1 MDMNQ
6 HPRLN
11 PDYVAEE
18 FDEELLLY
26 SERNSSAVYL
36 NDTAQAI
43 LSLCSGEMT
52 IGEIIDLLEN
62 QYPNEKKQIIK
73 DTLVALETLKEQGIL
88 LLSDDR

>member
-1 MDMNQ
+1 MDLNQ
-6 HPRLN
+6 RPRLN
-11 PDYVAEE
+11 PDFVAEE

-26 SERNSSAVYL
+26 SEQNSSAVYL

-62 QYPNEKKQIIK
+62 QYPNEKEQIKK
-73 DTLVALETLKEQGIL
+73 DTIASLETLKEQGIL